1 MCSVVI
7 TAVIGVL
14 LKRLA
19 NDKIHYSIVTIY
31 ASYFGLPLSLLISGL
46 MIFTG
51 LEKKDAVI
59 LADKEA
65 VTAQIVYSILASVIG
80 VLQQVFFNIS
90 LKHEE
95 ASKIAIIRSTDFFFT
110 FLFQYL
116 WLNIETNIYNGLG
129 CVFIIAGAILILVY
143 KILDKKYSQQIEN
156 NPFLRILFIKL

>member
-7 TAVIGVL
+7 TAVLGVL

-19 NDKIHYSIVTIY
+19 NDNIHYSVVTIY
-31 ASYFGLPLSLLISGL
+31 ASYFGLPVSLLISGL
-46 MIFTG
+46 MIVTG
-51 LEKKDAVI
+51 LEQKDPTV

-65 VTAQIVYSILASVIG
+65 VTSQIAYSILASLIG
-80 VLQQVFFNIS
+80 VLQQVFLNIS

-129 CVFIIAGAILILVY
+129 CVFIITGSILILVY
-143 KILDKKYSQQIEN
+143 KILEKKYSQQIEN
-156 NPFLRILFIKL
+156 NPLLRVLFIKL